1 MAEATSTPST
11 ERTTGTWPTQP
22 TTIELHHMAATMSLV
37 TSFVKLTQAES
48 LLIHQ
53 YTSLMSLSLPVVK
66 PDVA

>member
-1 MAEATSTPST
+1 MAETTSTLST
-11 ERTTGTWPTQP
+11 ERTTGTWPTQL

-37 TSFVKLTQAES
+37 TSFVKLTQADP